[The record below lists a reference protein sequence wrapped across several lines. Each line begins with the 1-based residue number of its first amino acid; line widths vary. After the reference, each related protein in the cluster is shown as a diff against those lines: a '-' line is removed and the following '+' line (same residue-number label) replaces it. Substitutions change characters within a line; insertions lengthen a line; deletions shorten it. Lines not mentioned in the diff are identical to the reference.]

1 MHYDGLLL
9 APIFYPSGKR
19 LECRQFAQSIA
30 SVRYFKRRDMNE
42 SHSVLELKGSIVEAG
57 RFLSLEL
64 FEYSGDVALVLRRA
78 ICFDFVSHHYL
89 LHELTPIVCGYW
101 V

>member
-1 MHYDGLLL
+1 MQYDGLLL
-9 APIFYPSGKR
+9 APIFYPGGER

-57 RFLSLEL
+57 RFLALEL
-64 FEYSGDVALVLRRA
+64 IEHSGDVALVLRRA
-78 ICFDFVSHHYL
+78 IRFDFVSHHYL
-89 LHELTPIVCGYW
+89 LHDLAPFVFAY
-101 V
+101 